1 MLRIS
6 FTLLTMF
13 MILSCVFSPLSNIN
27 PGLILIGGEYTVQ
40 SGETRQ
46 GDVLLL
52 FARINIT
59 EGGKVSG
66 TIQSF
71 GSDLEVEG
79 SVAGE
84 VFSYGG
90 EVNVKPSAR
99 IDGSIN
105 TTASL
110 HGLPQLP
117 SILMVIS

>member
-6 FTLLTMF
+6 FAITSIILILTC
-13 MILSCVFSPLSNIN
+13 IFSPLMKIN

-40 SGETRQ
+40 AGETRQ
-46 GDVLLL
+46 GDVYLL
-52 FARINIT
+52 FARINVA

-66 TIQSF
+66 TIQSI
-71 GSDLEVEG
+71 GSDLEVDG
-79 SVAGE
+79 LVTGE
-84 VFSYGG
+84 IFSYGG
-90 EVNVKPSAR
+90 EVKMNPSAR
-99 IDGSIN
+99 IEGSIN